1 MSQAQEMLEESQQ
14 SVKSGDL
21 ANARKLLTQLLKQD
35 RENPQ
40 YWLWMSMAVET
51 KKERLYCLKELYRLD
66 PQSRAARYGLGLAGE
81 IPPDPNLAIP
91 LKLQISDWE
100 KRFLK
105 TTGPKPNI
113 GKLVGQLAFI
123 VVAIVVFIIAGYFL
137 LINTVMPRRNASTLS
152 SILGATAT
160 ASTTPSPAAGTSVG
174 PVGPREPLWT
184 YLDATYTPTALY
196 VSTAHPLLEAYSAG
210 LRAYA
215 RSDWA
220 LVLNYMQQVVTAE
233 GGALDAYYLMG
244 EAYRFTGEYDKAIGM
259 YNTVIAKNANF
270 APAYLGRARTRLMK
284 NAKDFDTAEV
294 DFQKAMQLDPNMAET
309 YIDYAVMLIRD
320 KKEETALGYL
330 DVAGRLLPDSPLV
343 NFYRA
348 EVFMIAG
355 QIDQALDQ
363 AQIANQRDITMLPVY
378 RLIGELLQMKG
389 KYLESLEPLETFVA
403 YNGQDTQAWAMLGR
417 AFQANGDLQSALDS
431 YAKAIAAGAGGYEIY
446 IQRGYIYLDQDK
458 GDLAEADFT
467 KALRT
472 NSTSFD
478 ANLGLGIAYVKTE
491 QFGNAY
497 SQLSKSEAYMTSG
510 KDKAKITYWRALSL
524 EGLVAENQVKVS
536 VAVKEWQNLL
546 AMPAS
551 DVPAD
556 WREAAIL
563 HLEVLRTSTPSATPS
578 RTPTVPTA
586 TITRTP
592 TVTRTTTATTP
603 APTRTSTPTP
613 TVKPTAQ

>member
-1 MSQAQEMLEESQQ
+1 MFEEAQQ
-14 SVKSGDL
+14 SVKSGDFS
-21 ANARKLLTQLLKQD
+21 NARKLLTHLLKEE

-51 KKERLYCLKELYRLD
+51 KKERLFCLKELYRLD
-66 PQSRAARYGLGLAGE
+66 PKSRAARYGLGLAGE
-81 IPPDPNLAIP
+81 IPPDPSLAIP
-91 LKLQISDWE
+91 LKLQVNDWE

-105 TTGPKPNI
+105 PAGPKPNI
-113 GKLVGQLAFI
+113 SKLIGQLAVIFVTIAVFI
-123 VVAIVVFIIAGYFL
+123 VAGYFL
-137 LINTVMPRRNASTLS
+137 ITNTVSPYHKAPTLH
-152 SILGATAT
+152 SIIGATAT
-160 ASTTPSPAAGTSVG
+160 ASATPSPAAGTSVG

-184 YLDATYTPTALY
+184 YLEATYTPTALY
-196 VSTAHPLLEAYSAG
+196 VSTPHPLLEAYSAG

-215 RSDWA
+215 RGDWTQ
-220 LVLNYMQQVVTAE
+220 VLNYMQQVVTAE

-244 EAYRFTGEYDKAIGM
+244 EAYRFSGEYDKAIGM
-259 YNTVIAKNANF
+259 YNTAIAKNANF

-294 DFQKAMQLDPNMAET
+294 DFQKAMQLDPNMGET
-309 YIDYAVMLIRD
+309 YIDYAAMLIRN
-320 KKEETALGYL
+320 KKEEDALGYL
-330 DVAGRLLPDSPLV
+330 DTAGRLLPDSPLV
-343 NFYRA
+343 NYYRA
-348 EVFMIAG
+348 EVYMIAG
-355 QIDQALDQ
+355 QIDQALEQ

-378 RLIGELLQMKG
+378 RLIGEILQMKG
-389 KYLESLEPLETFVA
+389 KYTESLDPLETYVA
-403 YNGQDTQAWAMLGR
+403 YDGQDTQAWAMLGR

-491 QFGNAY
+491 QYGNAY
-497 SQLSKSEAYMTSG
+497 TQLSRTEAYMTSG

-524 EGLVAENQVKVS
+524 EGLVAESQVKVS
-536 VAVKEWQNLL
+536 AAVKEWQNLL
-546 AMPAS
+546 AMPTS
-551 DVPAD
+551 DVPQE
-556 WREAAIL
+556 WREAAIQ
-563 HLEVLRTSTPSATPS
+563 HLEILRTSTPSPTPS
-578 RTPTVPTA
+578 LTPTVPTA

-592 TVTRTTTATTP
+592 TVTRT
-603 APTRTSTPTP
+603 PTKTITP
-613 TVKPTAQ
+613 TVKPTTQ